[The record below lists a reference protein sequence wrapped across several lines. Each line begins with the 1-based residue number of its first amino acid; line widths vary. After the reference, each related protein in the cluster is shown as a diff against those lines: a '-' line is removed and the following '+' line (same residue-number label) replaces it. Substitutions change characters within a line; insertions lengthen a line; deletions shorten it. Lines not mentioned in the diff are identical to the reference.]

1 MAEQHIATYS
11 DKPLTDKQKE
21 KDFAENQ
28 NTFHAFMGMTK
39 WSVISIAILLILMYV
54 FLVA

>member
-1 MAEQHIATYS
+1 MAEQNIATYS
-11 DKPLTDKQKE
+11 EKPLTDKQRE

-28 NTFHAFMGMTK
+28 NTYDAFMSMTK
-39 WSVISIAILLILMYV
+39 WSVIAITVLLILMYI

>member
-11 DKPLTDKQKE
+11 EKPLTDKQRE

-28 NTFHAFMGMTK
+28 NTYDAFMSMTK
-39 WSVISIAILLILMYV
+39 WSVISIVVLLILMYI